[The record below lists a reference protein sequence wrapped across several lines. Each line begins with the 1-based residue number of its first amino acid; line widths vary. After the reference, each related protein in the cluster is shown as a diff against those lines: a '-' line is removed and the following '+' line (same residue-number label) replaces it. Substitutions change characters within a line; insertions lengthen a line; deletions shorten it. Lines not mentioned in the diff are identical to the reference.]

1 MLLELESR
9 PGPAKQIRSGPA
21 GHLRTALLRLAGDKA
36 KILSHSEKAWASVTF
51 SGTRHRIELRFCGA
65 EAVEAGECLIAFL
78 PEHEFAIP
86 GQLVADAAVTDVEH
100 KLLPD
105 PEMRVTAELL
115 LLEEA

>member
-1 MLLELESR
+1 MLLELESH

-21 GHLRTALLRLAGDKA
+21 GHLRTALLRLAQDKA
-36 KILSHSEKAWASVTF
+36 EILSHSEKAWASVTF

-65 EAVEAGECLIAFL
+65 EAVEAGEHFISFL
-78 PEHEFAIP
+78 PEHEFVIP

-100 KLLPD
+100 KLLPE